1 MTTLDDAEARND
13 FWSITGDFIC
23 RHHVELRVKLYV
35 PREETFPTP
44 MTYID
49 GTSNA
54 HASMDALL
62 EKHIED
68 YWNVDRERELS
79 DAWTDGLLKIHLVE

>member
-23 RHHVELRVKLYV
+23 RHHVEPRVKLYV
-35 PREETFPTP
+35 PREETLPTP
-44 MTYID
+44 MKYID
-49 GTSNA
+49 GTRDA
-54 HASMDALL
+54 HASLDVLL

-68 YWNVDRERELS
+68 YWNADGERELS
-79 DAWTDGLLKIHLVE
+79 DASQDSSS